1 MDDTEI
7 VELYLQRDET
17 ALSQT
22 QGKYGK
28 RLCAVSHAI
37 TGDRLTAEEVE
48 NDTYLKAW
56 ESIPPNAPYKALF
69 AYLAKIARNLSINA
83 CKSRGRLKRAAMI
96 VELSDE
102 MEQCIPAKCRVEEDF
117 DAKLL
122 SECISV
128 FLDALHERKRDIFMR
143 RYWYLDTP
151 QSIAER
157 FGMSENNV
165 KVTLFRLREKLRE
178 HLENEGFFVR

>member
-1 MDDTEI
+1 MEDDEI
-7 VELYLQRDET
+7 VELYLKRDET

-22 QGKYGK
+22 QSKYGK
-28 RLCAVSHAI
+28 RLCAVSYVI

-48 NDTYLKAW
+48 NDAYLRAW

-69 AYLAKIARNLSINA
+69 AYLAKIVRNLSINV

-96 VELSDE
+96 VELSEE
-102 MEQCIPAKCRVEEDF
+102 MEQCIPARGRVEENF

-122 SECISV
+122 SENISA
-128 FLDALHERKRDIFMR
+128 FLDTLPERKRDIFMR
-143 RYWYLDTP
+143 RYWYLDSP
-151 QSIAER
+151 EKIAER

-165 KVTLFRLREKLRE
+165 KVTLYRLREKLRVY
-178 HLENEGFFVR
+178 LEKEGYFV